1 MGNGYLAPLNKYI
14 PFSDQDGIRARVEHL
29 IVQKVLK
36 QCKRLTVLF
45 VANGCLKK
53 EGFLFGIW
61 LKLVI

>member
-1 MGNGYLAPLNKYI
+1 M
-14 PFSDQDGIRARVEHL
+14 
-29 IVQKVLK
+29 QKVLK

-45 VANGCLKK
+45 VANGCLNKK